1 MTSDFK
7 SQATSL
13 KSFED
18 MLNYLKREQVLH
30 EPDEERRR
38 VEIPTRV
45 GQAETVLVVFWGE
58 EVPLVQCICPL
69 PIKVPEGRVSILE
82 STIVRLNHQLD
93 LAGFGF
99 NHEKGLLYYR
109 LTLPRRLPEYDLLGE
124 ELEKLC
130 RIVVET
136 VNKFYPKLFEVVVQ
150 GKSLKE
156 LRI

>member
-1 MTSDFK
+1 M
-7 SQATSL
+7 
-13 KSFED
+13 
-18 MLNYLKREQVLH
+18 YLEREQVSH
-30 EPDEERRR
+30 TADEERQR
-38 VEIPTRV
+38 VKIPTLV
-45 GQAETVLVVFWGE
+45 GQVATVLVVFWGE

-69 PIKVPEGRVSILE
+69 PIEIPTDRVPIAE
-82 STIVRLNHQLD
+82 STIIRLNHQLD
-93 LAGFGF
+93 IAGFGF

-136 VNKFYPKLFEVVVQ
+136 VNKFYPKLVEVVVQ